1 MSIVRIAGKVR
12 PTRGELLKL
21 KRRLEILQEGL
32 EVITMKRDQLSK
44 NLQLVV
50 KNVSGE
56 RMELEEKLRE
66 VYRALISAY
75 MAVGSSEIEMQAT
88 SVQGMLKVKV
98 LPRSIMGTLVP
109 KIEVS
114 SRPELKG
121 KLGMIEYGVARRFCG
136 LIDELLRVA
145 EMEDEVVRIVDELHK
160 TNRKVNALE
169 KIVIPNLR
177 SEIKYI
183 DDMLEDESLDEFVR
197 AKILREIVVRR
208 RS

>member
-44 NLQLVV
+44 NLQLAV
-50 KNVSGE
+50 KNVSRE

-75 MAVGSSEIEMQAT
+75 MAVGSSEIEMQAA

-121 KLGMIEYGVARRFCG
+121 KLGMIEYGVARRFYG

-183 DDMLEDESLDEFVR
+183 DDMLEDESLDEFAR